1 MKYTATMV
9 KTQEYLP
16 KVEKNILLA
25 EQKELLNFDFRLVY
39 VDGACHIIIWKDGR
53 KQELKTRRQFEK
65 LAKKHSWKTDF

>member
-1 MKYTATMV
+1 MKYTATII

-39 VDGACHIIIWKDGR
+39 VDGECHIIIWKDGR